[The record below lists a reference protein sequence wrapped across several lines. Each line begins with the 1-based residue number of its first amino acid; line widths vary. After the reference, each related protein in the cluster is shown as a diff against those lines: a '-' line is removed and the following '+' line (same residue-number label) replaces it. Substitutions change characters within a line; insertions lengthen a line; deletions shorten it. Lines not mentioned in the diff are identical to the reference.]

1 VIIMKMR
8 LERLQRDPDVTIG
21 ALSVDGTFECWVCED
36 TVREV
41 PGQPVS
47 VWKLAGKTAIPAGTY
62 AVDITLS
69 ARFKRD
75 LPLLLD
81 VPGFTGIRIHPGNT
95 AEDTDGCL
103 LPGDMRL
110 AKSVGQSRVA
120 FDRLFAQIRVAK
132 VKGERITIEVA

>member
-1 VIIMKMR
+1 MNLK

-21 ALSVDGTFECWVCED
+21 ALSVDGTFECWICED

-47 VWKLAGKTAIPAGTY
+47 TWKLAGKTAIPAGTY
-62 AVDITLS
+62 DVDITLS

-81 VPGFTGIRIHPGNT
+81 VPGFSGIRIHPGNT
-95 AEDTDGCL
+95 AADTDGCL
-103 LPGDMRL
+103 LPGEDRL
-110 AKSVGQSRVA
+110 AKGVGRSRIA

-132 VKGERITIEVA
+132 LKGERITIEVA